1 MTDAVR
7 VLGLDLSLT
16 ATGVSD
22 GWATS
27 VIRSTGNADA
37 TLDQRLKR
45 IEQIATEINRS
56 KGTLSTL
63 SLVVV
68 EGPSLGSRTGHAH
81 DRSGLWWMVVSMFS
95 LYGFSV
101 VEVPPASLKLFA
113 TGKGNADKGAIIEAA
128 TRRFPDV
135 ETGGHDGRCD
145 ALWLAAI
152 GYQHLGHPIVTVP
165 QRHHDALTKVRW
177 PEVIR

>member
-22 GWATS
+22 GQTTS
-27 VIRSTGNADA
+27 VIRSTGKADA
-37 TLDQRLKR
+37 TLDQRIKR
-45 IEQIATEINRS
+45 IETITNEIS
-56 KGTLSTL
+56 SHSCQPV

-68 EGPSLGSRTGHAH
+68 EGPSLGSRTGQAH
-81 DRSGLWWMVVSMFS
+81 DRSGLWWTVVSLFK

-113 TGKGNADKGAIIEAA
+113 TGKGNADKGAMIEAA

-165 QRHHDALTKVRW
+165 QRHHDALIKVRW
-177 PEVIR
+177 PETTR